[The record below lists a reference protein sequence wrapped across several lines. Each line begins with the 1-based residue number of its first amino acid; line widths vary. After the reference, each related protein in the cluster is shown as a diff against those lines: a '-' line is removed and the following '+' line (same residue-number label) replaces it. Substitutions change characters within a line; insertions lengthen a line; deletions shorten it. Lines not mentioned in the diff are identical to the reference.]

1 MGGLGA
7 PKALGLVTLTV
18 MQVMDHLRDLSKE
31 LDDLVKKIG
40 EEDHIATV
48 QKEEYLRAYAKA
60 WRAAQGSVEARKQI
74 AIALTAEQRMAAEVA
89 DCEVRNL
96 RRQIEALKLRIEVG
110 RSLGSAI
117 KAEVSLSNSS
127 FSPFGA

>member
-1 MGGLGA
+1 MSDK
-7 PKALGLVTLTV
+7 PLTV
-18 MQVMDHLRDLSKE
+18 MAVMEHLRDLSKE
-31 LDDLVKKIG
+31 LDGLVQKIG
-40 EEDHIATV
+40 DEDRIATV

-74 AIALTAEQRMAAEVA
+74 AIGLTAEQRLAAEVA

-117 KAEVSLSNSS
+117 KAEVALSNTP
-127 FSPFGA
+127 FGPFGA